1 MRILGLI
8 RQGIPQGLQ
17 SIWKLFMRS
26 GSSSSSSSVPSSRCR
41 FILRFYNWING
52 SCFFSLLTTFP
63 IGPMIWWRRRRRDHA
78 MRFMR
83 TMWMI
88 MRLNMGSENPN
99 AFFCFPANHAI
110 YLVVLSAVT
119 PRTLPTICQ
128 SKKRAMIT
136 IPTSPWRR
144 TIRHIISRGPWNS
157 IQHQLLFCRIIPIL
171 RALNKQVEVG
181 LVRCCSARGR
191 QIGDNRH
198 GQAPVPT
205 DGNPMRWKAGPKW
218 MRGITPQLVTPFYL
232 SVILAQ
238 DPKWRQ
244 QEEDY
249 RSTWQE
255 TMKRMQNS
263 Q

>member
-1 MRILGLI
+1 MPFHLEV
-8 RQGIPQGLQ
+8 LQ
-17 SIWKLFMRS
+17 LDQWF
-26 GSSSSSSSVPSSRCR
+26 
-41 FILRFYNWING
+41 
-52 SCFFSLLTTFP
+52 LLLQP
-63 IGPMIWWRRRRRDHA
+63 AHYLPHRPMIWWRRRRRDHA

-171 RALNKQVEVG
+171 KALNKQVEVG

-191 QIGDNRH
+191 QIGDNSAWP
-198 GQAPVPT
+198 GSGA
-205 DGNPMRWKAGPKW
+205 NWWKPHAMKSGSKVNE
-218 MRGITPQLVTPFYL
+218 RDHTAISDALL
-232 SVILAQ
+232 SIS
-238 DPKWRQ
+238 DT
-244 QEEDY
+244 
-249 RSTWQE
+249 S
-255 TMKRMQNS
+255 S
-263 Q
+263 GS